1 MRLKRGRAR
10 LFVVEANVLV
20 YTLWSE
26 WAQCNVCGKASGERR
41 RTGSSVRHPGPAW
54 YQYACPISNLYSP
67 KSHGRNIEKNT
78 AKRYLHTKKYMK
90 KSIQGPQPES
100 GQVPTY
106 YIFVTIIHKIHTIS
120 LNSCPCRTS
129 ESSFTASATN
139 MLHSL
144 FSDTLVLHTQ
154 NTSAICNY

>member
-1 MRLKRGRAR
+1 MFLSTR
-10 LFVVEANVLV
+10 
-20 YTLWSE
+20 
-26 WAQCNVCGKASGERR
+26 CGASGHNATCVAKPAANDDEQVRQSAIR
-41 RTGSSVRHPGPAW
+41 VPRGTRTG
-54 YQYACPISNLYSP
+54 PISNLYSP